1 MLTTTLANIVPL
13 TWMSS
18 ICLQQHLP
26 TSILDVIYML
36 TECQQHHLYA
46 YNNVSQHR
54 TINLNVILLNAIY
67 MLTHNVSQHRTI
79 NLNVIYMLT
88 TTFAKHRTINLNVI
102 YMLTTTLA
110 NIVPLT
116 WMSSICLQQHLPTS
130 YHQLECH
137 LYAYNNICQHRT
149 INLNVIYML
158 TTTLANIVPS
168 TWMSSI
174 CLQQHLPTSYHQ
186 LECHLYAYNN
196 VCQHRTINL
205 NVIYMLTT
213 TLANIV
219 PLTWMSSICLQQR

>member
-1 MLTTTLANIVPL
+1 MLICLQYAYNICQHRTINLNVIYMLTTAFANIVPL

-26 TSILDVIYML
+26 TSYHQL
-36 TECQQHHLYA
+36 ECHLYA
-46 YNNVSQHR
+46 YN
-54 TINLNVILLNAIY
+54 
-67 MLTHNVSQHRTI
+67 NVSQHRTI

-88 TTFAKHRTINLNVI
+88 TTFA
-102 YMLTTTLA
+102 
-110 NIVPLT
+110 NIVPST

-174 CLQQHLPTSYHQ
+174 CLQQPTLP
-186 LECHLYAYNN
+186 
-196 VCQHRTINL
+196 CQHRTINL

-213 TLANIV
+213 TFANIV
-219 PLTWMSSICLQQR
+219 PLTWMSSICLQQHLPTSYH

>member
-1 MLTTTLANIVPL
+1 MLTTTFANIVPSTWMSSICLQQRLPTSYHQLECHLYAYNNICQHRTINLNVIYMLTTAFANMVPL

-26 TSILDVIYML
+26 TSYHQL
-36 TECQQHHLYA
+36 ECHLYA
-46 YNNVSQHR
+46 YN
-54 TINLNVILLNAIY
+54 
-67 MLTHNVSQHRTI
+67 NVSQHRTI

-88 TTFAKHRTINLNVI
+88 TTF
-102 YMLTTTLA
+102 A

-137 LYAYNNICQHRT
+137 LYAYNNVSQHRT

-158 TTTLANIVPS
+158 TTTFANIVPS

-174 CLQQHLPTSYHQ
+174 CLQQHLPTSYH
-186 LECHLYAYNN
+186 
-196 VCQHRTINL
+196 
-205 NVIYMLTT
+205 
-213 TLANIV
+213 
-219 PLTWMSSICLQQR
+219 